1 METRLA
7 DLSVADLVARLA
19 THDPIP
25 GGGSASALTG
35 AMAAALVQMVVEL
48 TRGRPAAEGREDE
61 LTEIGVA
68 AAGFQSELVRLA
80 EVDAAA
86 YRTVLDARRLPRET
100 ERDREARRVQVDA
113 ATREAIRA
121 PMATADR
128 ASRVLDIA
136 WRLAP
141 IGNRNAISDVGV
153 GAELAAAAI
162 RGALLNVEINL
173 PYLPEDDALRPD
185 AEGLVREL
193 RGGLDRREREIRAAV
208 AERLA

>member
-173 PYLPEDDALRPD
+173 PYLPEDDELRPD

>member
-7 DLSVADLVARLA
+7 DLSVADLIDRLA

-25 GGGSASALTG
+25 GGGSAAALTG

-86 YRTVLDARRLPRET
+86 YRSVLDARRLPRET

-128 ASRVLDIA
+128 ASRVLEIA
-136 WRLAP
+136 GRLAP

-173 PYLPEDDALRPD
+173 PYLPDDDELRPD

-193 RGGLDRREREIRAAV
+193 RGGLDRREVEIRAAV

>member
-19 THDPIP
+19 THEPIP

-48 TRGRPAAEGREDE
+48 TRGRPAAEGREAE

-68 AAGFQSELVRLA
+68 AAGFQSELIRLA

-86 YRTVLDARRLPRET
+86 YRSVLDARRLPRET
-100 ERDREARRVQVDA
+100 EREREARRVQVDA

-153 GAELAAAAI
+153 GAELATAAI

-173 PYLPEDDALRPD
+173 PYLPDDDELRPD
-185 AEGLVREL
+185 AETLVREL